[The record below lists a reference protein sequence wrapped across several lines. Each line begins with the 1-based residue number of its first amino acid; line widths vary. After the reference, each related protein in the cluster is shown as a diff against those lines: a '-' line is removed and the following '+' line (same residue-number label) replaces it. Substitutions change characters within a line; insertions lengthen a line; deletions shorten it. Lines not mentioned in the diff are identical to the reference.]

1 LKKSSVIPASLA
13 VAFVW
18 FTTHFGGGFASGR
31 QVVEY
36 FTQYGW
42 YSVFMPVLT
51 VAIMASVY
59 YFSWRFAAEKKL
71 FDYRSWAN
79 VYFRPVQIVFAN
91 VYEVLFNLILITATA
106 VAFATGGAVIEETLG
121 TPYILN
127 TIVIAVIMF
136 FLTIYGAEMVRR
148 AAVWSALAI
157 IIGLMAVYG
166 SHFVGR
172 LPQLLEVLN
181 SAPSPKGFG
190 SALWNGVV
198 YAGFQATLIGAFV
211 AVADVLKDRRDAM
224 KATLW
229 GFAVNGCFLWL
240 ASAVLLSFYPNVL
253 PERVP
258 LLYVINKGFGLKWM
272 EIAVSLLILFAVVS
286 TGVNLIFGGAKRIV
300 TVWAKKNNTD
310 QSKFTNIVASGLYV
324 VITWTI
330 ALLGL
335 IPLIAKGYGYI
346 GYVAIFVLII
356 PVLVLGLLKNPA
368 GS

>member
-1 LKKSSVIPASLA
+1 MKKNSVIPASLA

-42 YSVFMPVLT
+42 YSLFIPVLT
-51 VAIMASVY
+51 VVIMACVY
-59 YFSWRFAAEKKL
+59 YIAWIFAVQKKL

-79 VYFRPVQIVFAN
+79 AYFQPVQIVFAN

-121 TPYILN
+121 TPYVLN
-127 TIVIAVIMF
+127 TIVIAVAMF
-136 FLTIYGAEMVRR
+136 FLTIYGADLVRR
-148 AAVWSALAI
+148 AASWSALVI
-157 IIGLMAVYG
+157 IAGLLAVYG

-172 LPQLLEVLN
+172 LPQLLDVIN

-190 SALWNGVV
+190 SALWNAVV

-211 AVADVLKDRRDAM
+211 AVADVLKDRRDVM

-229 GFAVNGCFLWL
+229 GFVVNGCFLWL
-240 ASAVLLSFYPNVL
+240 ASVVLLSFYPNIL

-258 LLYVINKGFGLKWM
+258 LLHVINEGLGLRWM
-272 EIAVSLLILFAVVS
+272 EIAAY
-286 TGVNLIFGGAKRIV
+286 
-300 TVWAKKNNTD
+300 D
-310 QSKFTNIVASGLYV
+310 SG
-324 VITWTI
+324 
-330 ALLGL
+330 
-335 IPLIAKGYGYI
+335 
-346 GYVAIFVLII
+346 
-356 PVLVLGLLKNPA
+356 
-368 GS
+368 